1 LAICDHY
8 TAQPMPKGERHL
20 RKRLRSTGSW
30 GSGAAGNRAA
40 GGTGERVAREPLTGR
55 VSRERGQVVGS
66 GPVGERAT
74 PTPGQD
80 PQPLQQG

>member
-1 LAICDHY
+1 MRREC
-8 TAQPMPKGERHL
+8 
-20 RKRLRSTGSW
+20 
-30 GSGAAGNRAA
+30 A

-55 VSRERGQVVGS
+55 VAEECLQRERS

-80 PQPLQQG
+80 PHTAGLAFDPCRAARVSAFTHP